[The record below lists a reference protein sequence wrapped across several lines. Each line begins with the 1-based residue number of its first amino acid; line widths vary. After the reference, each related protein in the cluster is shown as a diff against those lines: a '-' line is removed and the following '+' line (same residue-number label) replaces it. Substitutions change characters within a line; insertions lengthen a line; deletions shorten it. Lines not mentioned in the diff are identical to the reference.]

1 MLGQLP
7 RTLEVG
13 GKLYKIRSDY
23 RVILRVLAAATDPEL
38 TDEDKVLVC
47 FANIYED
54 WQSIPRADLREAYEQ
69 AIRFIEAG
77 RHSEHKGPKLMDWT
91 RDEDLIFPA
100 INQAAGREV
109 RELEYLHWWT
119 FMGYFQSID
128 RESLFGTVLH
138 VRQKRQKHKKLETW
152 EQEFYN
158 NNRELCDLKDHT
170 EPAKTAEDQLQRI
183 FEELL
188 REGGEGIGG

>member
-7 RTLEVG
+7 RALEVG
-13 GKLYKIRSDY
+13 GKQYKIRTDY

-54 WQSIPRADLREAYEQ
+54 WQSLPQTDLREAYEQ
-69 AIRFIEAG
+69 ALHFIEAG

-100 INQAAGREV
+100 VNQAAGKEV

-138 VRQKRQKHKKLETW
+138 IRQKRKKHKKLEGW

-170 EPAKTAEDQLQRI
+170 DPGKSAEDQLQRI
-183 FEELL
+183 FEQLL
-188 REGGEGIGG
+188 HEGGEDIGG

>member
-7 RTLEVG
+7 RALEVG
-13 GKLYKIRSDY
+13 GKQYKIRTDY

-38 TDEDKVLVC
+38 TDEDKILVC

-54 WQSIPRADLREAYEQ
+54 WRSIPREDLQEAYEK
-69 AIRFIEAG
+69 ALHFIESG
-77 RHSEHKGPKLMDWT
+77 RHSERKGSKLMDWT

-100 INQAAGREV
+100 INQAAGKEV
-109 RELEYLHWWT
+109 RELDYLHWYT

-138 VRQKRQKHKKLETW
+138 VRQKRQKHKKLEGW

-158 NNRELCDLKDHT
+158 NNRELCDLKDHE
-170 EPAKTAEDQLQRI
+170 EPAKTAEDQLKRI

-188 REGGEGIGG
+188 HEGGESIGE